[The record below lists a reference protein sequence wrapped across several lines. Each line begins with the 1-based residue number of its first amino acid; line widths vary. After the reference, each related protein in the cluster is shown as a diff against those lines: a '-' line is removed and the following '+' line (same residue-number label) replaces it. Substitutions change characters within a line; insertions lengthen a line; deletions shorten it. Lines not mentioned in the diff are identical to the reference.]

1 MGRVSKAEVVD
12 HKQPHKGDHKLF
24 WDPKNHQPMCKQCH
38 DRHKQRLEKSGLVVG
53 CNTNGIPIDPNHHW
67 KKAEGVANV

>member
-12 HKQPHKGDHKLF
+12 HKQPHKGAHKLF

-53 CNTNGIPIDPNHHW
+53 CNANGIPIDPNHHW
-67 KKAEGVANV
+67 KKAGG